1 MIEASQRMIRVNS
14 QEELG
19 GMNPVVKRH
28 FEPQIKTLQNAP
40 RDVDK
45 LERLLKVKERQ
56 KEEAMHISD
65 TLKGWLQK
73 RLKCS
78 MLYCIWWRGKADDYI
93 GRVVKDYY

>member
-45 LERLLKVKERQ
+45 LERLLKVKERKDKRKKQ
-56 KEEAMHISD
+56 C
-65 TLKGWLQK
+65 TLNIHK
-73 RLKCS
+73 RVG
-78 MLYCIWWRGKADDYI
+78 YRRD
-93 GRVVKDYY
+93 